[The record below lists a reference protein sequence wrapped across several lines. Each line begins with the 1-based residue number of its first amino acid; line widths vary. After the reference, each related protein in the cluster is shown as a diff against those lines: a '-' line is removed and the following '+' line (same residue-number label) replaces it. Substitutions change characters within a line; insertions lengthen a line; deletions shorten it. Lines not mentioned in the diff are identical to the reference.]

1 MVGAP
6 AAAAGNRKEAFVE
19 DEARVTGMRAEQD
32 DPDVE
37 GHMRRENE
45 EPTEGD
51 SEADRNAEPDVEA
64 HMRRA
69 GRNVGRNVN

>member
-1 MVGAP
+1 M
-6 AAAAGNRKEAFVE
+6 E
-19 DEARVTGMRAEQD
+19 DEARVPGMRAEQD

-37 GHMRRENE
+37 GHMRRLENE
-45 EPTEGD
+45 EPEGD
-51 SEADRNAEPDVEA
+51 SDADRNAEPDVEA

>member
-1 MVGAP
+1 
-6 AAAAGNRKEAFVE
+6 VE
-19 DEARVTGMRAEQD
+19 DEARVAGKRAEQD
-32 DPDVE
+32 DPEVE
-37 GHMRRENE
+37 GHMRRLENE
-45 EPTEGD
+45 EPKEGD